1 MSGQRTV
8 QDHASAASHTTSA
21 VSSRRAADRIRPSNC
36 HVPVAL
42 IEPLEAL
49 CSRTGMSHG
58 DAIIAAIE
66 HAYPRFAELIE
77 PAGITGGNVF
87 APRPA
92 SRTARHAHRPLTP
105 LNYRLREA
113 DFRTLDDLVEF
124 FGASS
129 RGHLIT
135 VALTDYLA

>member
-105 LNYRLREA
+105 STTA
-113 DFRTLDDLVEF
+113 SAKRTSAPSTISSSSSET
-124 FGASS
+124 SS

-135 VALTDYLA
+135 AALTDYLA